1 MKYWKDFDSTHCKN
15 LFFRNHKGNRHYLV
29 ILECHKQ
36 MDIHG
41 LEHQLHQGK
50 LSFASE
56 QRMEKYLGTVPG
68 SVSLFGLINDPD
80 HQVKLYLDKD
90 LRRAERVT
98 FHPNDNTAS
107 LEISRDD
114 MYRFIQLWGGE
125 CASFSCGAASGRSC
139 REVIALKSV
148 IARDSVNGR
157 GPLRSS
163 GRDSAKRV
171 LFRAMTS
178 LQRYVRTRKHDQTVT
193 QSI

>member
-1 MKYWKDFDSTHCKN
+1 MHMETAEERRRKVLDKLQELGISYVMHEHPPLPTIEEAMKYWKDFDSTHCKN

-80 HQVKLYLDKD
+80 HQVRLYLDKD
-90 LRRAERVT
+90 LRQAERVT

-125 CASFSCGAASGRSC
+125 W
-139 REVIALKSV
+139 EEL
-148 IARDSVNGR
+148 
-157 GPLRSS
+157 
-163 GRDSAKRV
+163 
-171 LFRAMTS
+171 
-178 LQRYVRTRKHDQTVT
+178 
-193 QSI
+193 

>member
-1 MKYWKDFDSTHCKN
+1 MKTAEERRRKVLDKLQELGISYVMHEHPPLPTIEEAMKYWKDFDSTHCKN

-41 LEHQLHQGK
+41 LD
-50 LSFASE
+50 
-56 QRMEKYLGTVPG
+56 TVPG

-90 LRRAERVT
+90 LRQAERVT

-125 CASFSCGAASGRSC
+125 W
-139 REVIALKSV
+139 EEL
-148 IARDSVNGR
+148 
-157 GPLRSS
+157 
-163 GRDSAKRV
+163 
-171 LFRAMTS
+171 
-178 LQRYVRTRKHDQTVT
+178 
-193 QSI
+193 

>member
-1 MKYWKDFDSTHCKN
+1 
-15 LFFRNHKGNRHYLV
+15 
-29 ILECHKQ
+29 

-125 CASFSCGAASGRSC
+125 W
-139 REVIALKSV
+139 EEL
-148 IARDSVNGR
+148 
-157 GPLRSS
+157 
-163 GRDSAKRV
+163 
-171 LFRAMTS
+171 
-178 LQRYVRTRKHDQTVT
+178 
-193 QSI
+193 

>member
-1 MKYWKDFDSTHCKN
+1 MRRKHYICGFKQTINMETAEERRRKVLEKLKEWNIEYIMHEHPPLPTIEEAMKYWKDFDSTHCKN

-56 QRMEKYLGTVPG
+56 QRMEKYLGTAPG

-90 LRRAERVT
+90 LQQAERVT

-107 LEISRDD
+107 LEISRND

-125 CASFSCGAASGRSC
+125 W
-139 REVIALKSV
+139 EEL
-148 IARDSVNGR
+148 
-157 GPLRSS
+157 
-163 GRDSAKRV
+163 
-171 LFRAMTS
+171 
-178 LQRYVRTRKHDQTVT
+178 
-193 QSI
+193 

>member
-1 MKYWKDFDSTHCKN
+1 MNYICAPIKINYMETAEERRRKVLDKLQELGISYVMHEHPPLPTIEEAMKYWKDFDSTHCKN

-90 LRRAERVT
+90 LRHAERVT

-107 LEISRDD
+107 LEISRND

-125 CASFSCGAASGRSC
+125 W
-139 REVIALKSV
+139 EEL
-148 IARDSVNGR
+148 
-157 GPLRSS
+157 
-163 GRDSAKRV
+163 
-171 LFRAMTS
+171 
-178 LQRYVRTRKHDQTVT
+178 
-193 QSI
+193 

>member
-1 MKYWKDFDSTHCKN
+1 METAEERRRKVLDKLQELGISYVMHEHPPLPTIEEAMKYWKDFDSTHCKN

-50 LSFASE
+50 LSF
-56 QRMEKYLGTVPG
+56 
-68 SVSLFGLINDPD
+68 LINDPD

-90 LRRAERVT
+90 LRHAERVT

-107 LEISRDD
+107 LEISRND

-125 CASFSCGAASGRSC
+125 W
-139 REVIALKSV
+139 EEL
-148 IARDSVNGR
+148 
-157 GPLRSS
+157 
-163 GRDSAKRV
+163 
-171 LFRAMTS
+171 
-178 LQRYVRTRKHDQTVT
+178 
-193 QSI
+193 

>member
-1 MKYWKDFDSTHCKN
+1 MNYICGPINGIYMETAEERRRKVLDRLQEMGISYIIHEHPPLPTIEEAMKYWKDFDSTHCKN
-15 LFFRNHKGNRHYLV
+15 LFFRNHKGNR
-29 ILECHKQ
+29 KQ

-90 LRRAERVT
+90 LRQAERVT

-125 CASFSCGAASGRSC
+125 W
-139 REVIALKSV
+139 EEL
-148 IARDSVNGR
+148 
-157 GPLRSS
+157 
-163 GRDSAKRV
+163 
-171 LFRAMTS
+171 
-178 LQRYVRTRKHDQTVT
+178 
-193 QSI
+193 

>member
-1 MKYWKDFDSTHCKN
+1 METAEARRQKVLDKLEEWNIGYVMHEHPPLPTIEEAMKYWKDFDSTHCKN
-15 LFFRNHKGNRHYLV
+15 LFFNRHYLV

-56 QRMEKYLGTVPG
+56 QRMERCLGTVPG
-68 SVSLFGLINDPD
+68 SVSLFGLINDPG

-90 LRRAERVT
+90 LRQAERVT

-107 LEISRDD
+107 LEISRED

-125 CASFSCGAASGRSC
+125 W
-139 REVIALKSV
+139 EEL
-148 IARDSVNGR
+148 
-157 GPLRSS
+157 
-163 GRDSAKRV
+163 
-171 LFRAMTS
+171 
-178 LQRYVRTRKHDQTVT
+178 
-193 QSI
+193 

>member
-90 LRRAERVT
+90 LRQAERVT

-114 MYRFIQLWGGE
+114 MTT
-125 CASFSCGAASGRSC
+125 CTASFSCGAANGRSC
-139 REVIALKSV
+139 RAV
-148 IARDSVNGR
+148 
-157 GPLRSS
+157 
-163 GRDSAKRV
+163 
-171 LFRAMTS
+171 
-178 LQRYVRTRKHDQTVT
+178 QTDT
-193 QSI
+193 QSIWMPRRSMPRNQVICLFAN

>member
-1 MKYWKDFDSTHCKN
+1 MNYICGPINGIYMETAEERRRKVLDRLQEMGISYIIHEHPPLPTIEEAMKYWKDFDSTHCKN

-90 LRRAERVT
+90 LRQAERVT

-107 LEISRDD
+107 LEISRDN

-125 CASFSCGAASGRSC
+125 W
-139 REVIALKSV
+139 EEL
-148 IARDSVNGR
+148 
-157 GPLRSS
+157 
-163 GRDSAKRV
+163 
-171 LFRAMTS
+171 
-178 LQRYVRTRKHDQTVT
+178 
-193 QSI
+193 

>member
-1 MKYWKDFDSTHCKN
+1 MKMDYICGPIKESDMETAEERRQKVLDRLQEMNISYVMHEHPKDFDSTHCKN

-90 LRRAERVT
+90 LRQAERVT

-125 CASFSCGAASGRSC
+125 W
-139 REVIALKSV
+139 EEL
-148 IARDSVNGR
+148 
-157 GPLRSS
+157 
-163 GRDSAKRV
+163 
-171 LFRAMTS
+171 
-178 LQRYVRTRKHDQTVT
+178 
-193 QSI
+193 